1 MAHVST
7 RDWII
12 LSVLGLGWG
21 SSFLCNAI
29 LVREIGPLWVSCGRV
44 LFGALALW
52 IVIFAIGPRPKIPWE
67 KIMPLTVFGMLHFG
81 LPLALYPLAQ
91 EGLASGVTGIIN
103 AMTPILVVIV
113 SHFWPGGEHATKLK
127 TLGVIV
133 GFVGIL
139 ILALPEISSGEASAV
154 WAIGIAL
161 MAPLSYA
168 CALNYVRWL
177 SGIDRLLMTTVS
189 MTASAVLL
197 IPLSFLVDGVPVLTS
212 AEGWAAMLF
221 SGVVLT
227 GGFFAI
233 LMRLVARVGATTAS
247 TVTFIAP
254 VSAVGLGA
262 LVLHEAILPAHMIG
276 MGLIFLGLLIID
288 GRLARWL
295 RRLSYQG

>member
-1 MAHVST
+1 MAHVGT
-7 RDWII
+7 REWII
-12 LSVLGLGWG
+12 ILVLGLGWG

-44 LFGALALW
+44 FFGALALW
-52 IVIFAIGPRPKIPWE
+52 VVLFSFGPRPQIPWDR
-67 KIMPLTVFGMLHFG
+67 IVPLTIFGMLHFG

-113 SHFWPGGEHATKLK
+113 SHFWPGGEGATKLK
-127 TLGVIV
+127 TLGVLV

-139 ILALPEISSGEASAV
+139 ILALPEISTGEASAV

-161 MAPLSYA
+161 LAPVSYA
-168 CALNYVRWL
+168 CALNYIRVL
-177 SGIDRLLMTTVS
+177 SGIDRLVMTTVS
-189 MTASAVLL
+189 MSASAILL
-197 IPLSFLVDGVPVLTS
+197 IPLSFFVDGVPILTS

-221 SGVVLT
+221 AGIVLT
-227 GGFFAI
+227 GSFFAI
-233 LMRLVARVGATTAS
+233 LMRMVSRVGATTAS

-262 LVLHEAILPAHMIG
+262 IVLHEAILPAHLIG
-276 MGLIFLGLLIID
+276 MGLIFIGLLIID

-295 RRLSYQG
+295 RRFSFQG